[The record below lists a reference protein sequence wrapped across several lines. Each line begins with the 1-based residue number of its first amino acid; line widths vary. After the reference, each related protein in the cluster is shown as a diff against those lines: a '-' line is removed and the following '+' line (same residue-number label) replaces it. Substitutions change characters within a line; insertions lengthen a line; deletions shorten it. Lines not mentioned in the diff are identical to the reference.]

1 MASHSLIWAAVP
13 HNSDGV
19 VFQIRIAHRL
29 QRFHV
34 SRRVLEDIFDLE
46 PAASDARL
54 LEHFYLHLNR
64 LLTHAGAKRST
75 ASSGTVPLHAIDFTS
90 TSKEQRG
97 SNRHAVA
104 RNAA

>member
-19 VFQIRIAHRL
+19 VFQVRIVDGL

-34 SRRVLEDIFDLE
+34 TRRALEDVFDLE
-46 PAASDARL
+46 PAASDARQ
-54 LEHFYLHLNR
+54 LEYFYLNLNR
-64 LLTHAGAKRST
+64 ILAQASTKRSI
-75 ASSGTVPLHAIDFTS
+75 ASSGTVPLQATDFTS

-97 SNRHAVA
+97 STRHAMA
-104 RNAA
+104 RSAA